1 MKKTTVTLLI
11 LAGIAFVSCS
21 RQETATKQEPE
32 AAAPAAASKVS
43 PELAALLPAKNEVPG
58 WAASQAPRAF
68 TAGNLWEFI
77 NGAADGYLAYGFEE
91 VVTADFAQEGT
102 GYQAVVD
109 IYRMKDPLNAFG
121 IYTQERNPDY
131 PFLKVGNEGYSGGT
145 AVNFWTGSY
154 YVKITTFEEKEA
166 IQQEMLKMAQAVAG
180 KVKDPGAEP
189 AEVGF
194 FPKANQ
200 LPHTIVYIPKD
211 VLAQSFFT
219 NGFEAKYKQGD
230 KEYKMIL
237 IRLESPDAAKE
248 ALARYRQFLSAG
260 GKTVKGLAVPG
271 EGGFTGQDSFYGN
284 VAAAASGNNIAVA
297 LGTPSED
304 AGKKLITELLEN
316 TK

>member
-1 MKKTTVTLLI
+1 MKKITVTLLI
-11 LAGIAFVSCS
+11 LTVLGLVSCS
-21 RQETATKQEPE
+21 RQETASKQEPE
-32 AAAPAAASKVS
+32 AATLAAASNVS
-43 PELAALLPAKNEVPG
+43 PQLAALLPANNEAPG
-58 WAASQAPRAF
+58 WALSQAPRGF

-91 VVTADFAQEGT
+91 VVTADFVQEGT

-145 AVNFWTGSY
+145 AVNFWTGAN

-166 IQQEMLKMAQAVAG
+166 ILQEMVKLAQAVAG

-194 FPKANQ
+194 FPKTNQ

-211 VLAQSFFT
+211 VLAQSYFT
-219 NGFEAKYKQGD
+219 NGFEAKYKEGD

-237 IRLESPDAAKE
+237 ISLESPNAAKE

-260 GKTVKGLAVPG
+260 GKTVKDLAAPG
-271 EGGFTGQDSFYGN
+271 EGGFTGTDSFYGN
-284 VAAAASGNNIAVA
+284 VATARSGKNIAVS
-297 LGTPSED
+297 LGTPSEE
-304 AGKKLITELLEN
+304 AGRKLVGDLLGN
-316 TK
+316 IK